1 MCGIAGVCGIN
12 AEESSKMIQKMTDAL
27 IHRGPDSGD
36 VKVYEKIALGQRR
49 LSIID
54 LSSAANQPF
63 FDVSKRYAMVFNG
76 EIYNYESVKQL
87 IDYPW
92 QTNSD
97 TEVIMAA
104 YLKWG
109 SDCLK
114 HLNGMFA
121 FTIWDNESETLFM
134 ARDRL
139 GVKPLYYYHDNE
151 VLVFC
156 SEIRAMLTTNLIKRE
171 LNIKGLGEY
180 FCDMAVK
187 TPHSIIKDIEQV
199 KPGEFIL
206 FEKGKLIKN
215 RYWQLLDANQ
225 STKYKNNTY
234 KETLLRT
241 RTLFEEGVK
250 SRMVADVPV
259 GAFLSGGI
267 DSSAI
272 VAVMAD
278 LSKEPIH
285 TFSIIFEDKAYDES
299 EYARLIA
306 EKYKTQHTELL
317 LKPNEVLNM
326 LDEYFSKMDT
336 PTLDG
341 INSYIVSKL
350 VAQTGIKVAMSGLGG
365 DELFAGYAG
374 FARYKTFKKYAYISE
389 SWAVKMLVQLCHLMF
404 KTRTSQKL
412 LDYFD
417 QKKHG
422 LETFYAN
429 SRSIFLKKEL
439 RSILKTKETAK
450 REKWCDLADER
461 ITEYDTFS
469 QYSIAELSNY
479 TLEVLLKDTDQMSM
493 AWGLEVREPFFDY
506 HLVEYILTVKDAYKQ
521 NGKSAKSLFVES
533 LKDLLP
539 EEIIYRTKKGFSF
552 PWDTWI
558 RGELKTYCEE
568 AIKSIAKRKMFDEV
582 VILKLWQNFIEQK
595 QGIIWLHIWSLVV
608 LEKWLIENKM

>member
-1 MCGIAGVCGIN
+1 MCGIAGICGIN
-12 AEESSKMIQKMTDAL
+12 TEESNKMIQNMTDAL

-63 FDVSKRYAMVFNG
+63 FDVSKRYVMVFNG
-76 EIYNYESVKQL
+76 EIYNYESVKQQV
-87 IDYPW
+87 DYPW

-109 SDCLK
+109 SDCLQY
-114 HLNGMFA
+114 LNGMFA
-121 FTIWDNESETLFM
+121 FAIWDNESETLFM

-139 GVKPLYYYHDNE
+139 GVKPLYYYHDDD

-171 LNIKGLGEY
+171 INLEGLGEY

-199 KPGEFIL
+199 KPGEFII
-206 FEKGKLIKN
+206 FEKGTLTKK
-215 RYWQLLDANQ
+215 RYWQLLDANL
-225 STKYKNNTY
+225 STPHQNDTY
-234 KETLLRT
+234 EETVLKT
-241 RTLFEEGVK
+241 RALFEDAVK

-272 VAVMAD
+272 VAVMAG
-278 LSKEPIH
+278 LSKDPIH
-285 TFSIIFEDKAYDES
+285 TFSIIFEDKNYDES
-299 EYARLIA
+299 EYSRLIS

-317 LKPNEVLNM
+317 LKPQDVLGM
-326 LDEYFSKMDT
+326 LEEYFSKMDT

-350 VAQTGIKVAMSGLGG
+350 VAQTGIKVALSGLGG

-374 FARYKTFKKYAYISE
+374 FTRYKTFKEYAFISE
-389 SWAVKMLVQLCHLMF
+389 SWAAKTFVQLWTLLF
-404 KTRTSQKL
+404 NTRTSQKL
-412 LDYFD
+412 LDYFE
-417 QKKHG
+417 QKKYG
-422 LETFYAN
+422 LETFYSN
-429 SRSIFLKKEL
+429 SRSIFLRKEIT
-439 RSILKTKETAK
+439 SILKEKERLK
-450 REKWCDLADER
+450 KEKWCDLTDAR
-461 ITEYDTFS
+461 IAKYDTLS

-479 TLEVLLKDTDQMSM
+479 TLEILLKDTDQMSM

-506 HLVEYILTVKDAYKQ
+506 HLVEYILTVRDVYKQ
-521 NGKSAKSLFVES
+521 KGKFPKSLFVKA

-539 EEIIYRTKKGFSF
+539 DEIIYRTKKGFSF

-558 RGELKTYCEE
+558 RGELKIYCEE
-568 AIKSIAKRKMFDEV
+568 AIKSISKRKMFDEV
-582 VILKLWQNFIEQK
+582 ATLRLWQNFLEQK

-608 LEKWLIENKM
+608 LEKWLIENAM